1 MEEVVEEAVEK
12 APMSCRLY
20 KASTMMEV
28 FFLKQDASRLLRN
41 VSTPRTPQPEYV
53 RIMLKEIEKTVAR
66 MRADLYAYER
76 AQGQGPREASP
87 TSPAEDD
94 PA

>member
-1 MEEVVEEAVEK
+1 
-12 APMSCRLY
+12 
-20 KASTMMEV
+20 MMEV

-41 VSTPRTPQPEYV
+41 VSTPRAPQPEYV

-66 MRADLYAYER
+66 MRVDLYAYER
-76 AQGQGPREASP
+76 AQGQGPREARP
-87 TSPAEDD
+87 TSPAEED

>member
-1 MEEVVEEAVEK
+1 
-12 APMSCRLY
+12 MSCGAY
-20 KASTMMEV
+20 KAMTMMEV
-28 FFLKQDASRLLRN
+28 NFLRQDASMLLRN
-41 VSTPRTPQPEYV
+41 VSTPRAPRPEYV
-53 RIMLKEIEKTVAR
+53 RSMLKEIEKTVAR

-76 AQGQGPREASP
+76 AQGQGPREARP